1 MWYDGITL
9 GGYMDIRIGILV
21 REAEIDPNWQMY
33 PGASGEIIASAD
45 SEYELPGDGRFW
57 WVRFDGEDMIFLD
70 EDLVVV

>member
-1 MWYDGITL
+1 
-9 GGYMDIRIGILV
+9 
-21 REAEIDPNWQMY
+21 MY
-33 PGASGEIIASAD
+33 PRASGEIIASAD